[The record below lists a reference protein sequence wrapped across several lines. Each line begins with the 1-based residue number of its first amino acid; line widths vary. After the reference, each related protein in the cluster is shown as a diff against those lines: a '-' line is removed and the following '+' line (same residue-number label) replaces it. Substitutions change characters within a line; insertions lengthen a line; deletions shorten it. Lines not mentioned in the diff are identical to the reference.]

1 MCTDKGGMISRD
13 SLAQFN
19 KMMRLFS
26 CHHFF
31 CLLKWVCGA
40 VLTGFLLARSHF
52 EAWVL
57 EIFASVGSE
66 AALTQVLLE
75 LVAI

>member
-1 MCTDKGGMISRD
+1 MSRD
-13 SLAQFN
+13 SLAQLN

-26 CHHFF
+26 YHHFF
-31 CLLKWVCGA
+31 CLLKWVCSA
-40 VLTGFLLARSHF
+40 VLTGFLLALSHL
-52 EAWVL
+52 EAWIL
-57 EIFASVGSE
+57 EIFANVSRSE